1 MLLVKCIFCR
11 KILALERWVALRGFV
26 VFAGVF
32 EGVLGKV
39 VSLDGLFVDRVW

>member
-1 MLLVKCIFCR
+1 MLLGRSYFCR
-11 KILALERWVALRGFV
+11 KILALERWETLQGFV

-39 VSLDGLFVDRVW
+39 AFRDGFFVDRMW